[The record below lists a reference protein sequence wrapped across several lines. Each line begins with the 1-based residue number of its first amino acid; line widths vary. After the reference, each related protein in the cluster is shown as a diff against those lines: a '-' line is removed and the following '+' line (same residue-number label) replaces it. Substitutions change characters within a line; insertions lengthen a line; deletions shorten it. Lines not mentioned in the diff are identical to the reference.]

1 MACSAFKW
9 RKVLNSTGP
18 QPRPRHGHR
27 AVAIKELMVVFGGGN
42 EGIVDELHVYNT
54 VTNQWYVPAT
64 KGDVPP
70 GCAAY
75 GFVVD
80 GTKILVFGGMVE
92 YGKYSND
99 LYELQATKWEWRKL
113 KPSPPDK
120 GIVGPCPRLGHSF
133 TLVGDRVFLFGGLAN
148 ESDDPKNNIPKYL
161 NDLYVLNIRTEPM
174 TWEVPQTI
182 GERPP
187 PRESHTCVLYT
198 DKSRRNFLVIYG
210 GMSGCRL
217 GDLWLLDTDSMTW
230 SRPTTAGNPPLPRS
244 LHTSTLIGHRMFIFG
259 GWVPFIPDEG
269 KVVAEKEWK
278 CTNTLACLNLESMT
292 WEELSID
299 MGVENIPRARAG
311 HSAVG
316 IQSRLYVWSG
326 RDGYRKSWNNQVR
339 VCCKDLWYLEV
350 EVPPPATR
358 VALIRASTKS
368 LEMCWGAVPTAQC
381 YLLEIQKIDQAPKSP
396 AQAPP
401 PPALAISPPKLQP
414 TPPRKPPENIQGQ
427 PVRVVAPV
435 GVRLPTQ
442 QQIIRKPTP
451 VAAASIT
458 GKQIIIQ
465 KPTVAGGS
473 STIQPQIS
481 QGTVAGAKAQI
492 VKLVKTSQGMAVQTL
507 PKMTVVSGAS
517 VISGNSA
524 TTKTPIMGNVVKIV
538 SSMDKFV
545 LKNATPLTA
554 SAGKIL
560 IANQQQSAIRP
571 NQQIIVVS
579 SSTGARQLQVTPAM
593 PVTIPA
599 TGVSPATSATAS
611 GISTPTGKVLP
622 QRPITI
628 TMQNTKTPG
637 QVIHVPPKALQLAG
651 GKAITVQL
659 PKTMTIVQPSGSSG
673 QSERI
678 VMLPKAVAR
687 PPEDPDTSKV
697 EQLDGAWDELV
708 KFVGREGHPPRIGLM
723 GGAPPDEQQQDIF
736 QQEDANETD
745 VADVVESQ
753 DISKDVVEEM
763 GKEVFS
769 DIPGRNDVEAASV
782 LTSIKSGDLGASS
795 INLDEGSIGGS
806 SLNDIKTYV
815 VYKQPQE
822 VTKAQQSNEG
832 EEAMNERTTLD
843 ALASAA
849 VQHSNRQQASIVAST
864 RVTNQTPNQK
874 SNDEPSENPW
884 CTVGI
889 FRGVTH
895 TVTGFINPEEWNSSM
910 APGLTSDS
918 LPDLDKLIRV
928 PLEQGTAYKF
938 RVSAINGCG
947 RGDWG
952 KVSSFKT
959 CLPGFPGAPST
970 IKISKLTDGAHLSW
984 EAPPTTEGGILEYS
998 VYLAVKSVAA
1008 KETDTSAQLA
1018 FVRVYCGPNSQCTV
1032 PNSSFLLAH
1041 VDYTSKPAIIF
1052 RIAARNEK
1060 GYGPATQVRWLQDPQ
1075 VAKMMQSTSKRGGT
1089 ERTPYQTAPKRAKGA
1104 PQLKSIES

>member
-54 VTNQWYVPAT
+54 GTNQWYVPAT

-120 GIVGPCPRLGHSF
+120 GIPGPCPRLGHSF

-174 TWEVPQTI
+174 TWEVPQTV

-187 PRESHTCVLYT
+187 PRESHTCVSYT
-198 DKSRRNFLVIYG
+198 DKARRNFLVIYG

-217 GDLWLLDTDSMTW
+217 GDLWFLDTDSMTW
-230 SRPTTAGNPPLPRS
+230 SRPTMAGTPPLPRS

-259 GWVPFIPDEG
+259 GWVPFVPDDG
-269 KVVAEKEWK
+269 KVMAEKEWK

-299 MGVENIPRARAG
+299 MRADNIPRARAG

-368 LEMCWGAVPTAQC
+368 LEMCWGSVATAQS
-381 YLLEIQKIDQAPKSP
+381 YLLEIQKIDQSPKSP
-396 AQAPP
+396 QAQT
-401 PPALAISPPKLQP
+401 PPALTISPPKLQP
-414 TPPRKPPENIQGQ
+414 VPIRKPPPENPQPQ

-435 GVRLPTQ
+435 GLRLPQ
-442 QQIIRKPTP
+442 QPQILRKPTP

-465 KPTVAGGS
+465 KPTLAGA
-473 STIQPQIS
+473 STAIQPQLTP
-481 QGTVAGAKAQI
+481 GTLAGAKTQI
-492 VKLVKTSQGMAVQTL
+492 VKLVKTSQGMTVQTL
-507 PKMTVVSGAS
+507 PQKVTVVSGSS
-517 VISGNSA
+517 VISGGNNA
-524 TTKTPIMGNVVKIV
+524 ITKNPIMGNVVKIV

-560 IANQQQSAIRP
+560 IANQSQSAIRP
-571 NQQIIVVS
+571 NQQFIVVS
-579 SSTGARQLQVTPAM
+579 SSTGARQLQVTQ
-593 PVTIPA
+593 A
-599 TGVSPATSATAS
+599 TPLT
-611 GISTPTGKVLP
+611 ISTPGTATAATVSGLSAATKVLP

-628 TMQNTKTPG
+628 TMQNAKTPG
-637 QVIHVPPKALQLAG
+637 QVIHMPPKTLQLAG

-673 QSERI
+673 TQERI
-678 VMLPKAVAR
+678 VMLPKTMTR
-687 PPEDPDTSKV
+687 PAPVEDTETSKV
-697 EQLDGAWDELV
+697 EQLDGAWDDLV
-708 KFVGREGHPPRIGLM
+708 KYVDREGHPPRLGLL
-723 GGAPPDEQQQDIF
+723 GGAPPDEQQDVF
-736 QQEDANETD
+736 QEDASETD
-745 VADVVESQ
+745 VPDVVESH

-763 GKEVFS
+763 EKEVFS
-769 DIPGRNDVEAASV
+769 DIPEQNDVEAASV
-782 LTSIKSGDLGASS
+782 LTSIKSGDLGGTSM
-795 INLDEGSIGGS
+795 INLDEG

-822 VTKAQQSNEG
+822 AKAIPAND
-832 EEAMNERTTLD
+832 EEVLVNERTTLD
-843 ALASAA
+843 ALASVA
-849 VQHSNRQQASIVAST
+849 VQHSNRQAGIVAST
-864 RVTNQTPNQK
+864 KTNNQTTNQK

-895 TVTGFINPEEWNSSM
+895 TVTGFISPDEWNSSL
-910 APGLTSDS
+910 APGLTSDA
-918 LPDLDKLIRV
+918 LPDLEKLTRI

-947 RGDWG
+947 RGEWG

-1008 KETDTSAQLA
+1008 KETDSSSQLA

-1089 ERTPYQTAPKRAKGA
+1089 ERSPYQAPKRAKA
-1104 PQLKSIES
+1104 TPQLKSIES